1 MNNEV
6 TLKSLQQQI
15 AQITSL
21 LLTQKEVLT
30 IEECCLYMGLSKAYL
45 YKLTHFRQ
53 IPFYKPNGKKI
64 YFKRTE
70 INSWLLN
77 NKSLSD
83 EEMETAAANHV
94 VGL

>member
-1 MNNEV
+1 MKDEV
-6 TLKSLQQQI
+6 TLESLQQQM
-15 AQITSL
+15 AHVTNL

-30 IEECCLYMGLSKAYL
+30 MEECCLYTGLSKAYL
-45 YKLTHFRQ
+45 YKLTHFRH

-70 INSWLLN
+70 LDSWLLS
-77 NKSLSD
+77 NKSLSAD
-83 EEMETAAANHV
+83 EMETAAANHV